1 MRREGLDV
9 DQRLMNVGGRSSV
22 ERSIGHGCRQRDLVK
37 VHAGS
42 AIGVGVVVVRGGA
55 EWPRLRGG
63 GGGRVVL
70 TGDTAHSPV
79 PSASLN
85 VLQVRLYLA
94 DEVGLQVG
102 NVGLEP
108 LALVTPA
115 EVHDG
120 QLPGLS
126 SGARPQA
133 QAHRSITYFRFLSK
147 DFLEGYRLWIAGQ
160 QGEVEQYRLDL
171 RAREHAREDLGGQ
184 RVESDECDTATPTT
198 GG

>member
-1 MRREGLDV
+1 
-9 DQRLMNVGGRSSV
+9 
-22 ERSIGHGCRQRDLVK
+22 
-37 VHAGS
+37 
-42 AIGVGVVVVRGGA
+42 
-55 EWPRLRGG
+55 
-63 GGGRVVL
+63 
-70 TGDTAHSPV
+70 
-79 PSASLN
+79 
-85 VLQVRLYLA
+85 
-94 DEVGLQVG
+94 VGLQVG

-171 RAREHAREDLGGQ
+171 RALGDW
-184 RVESDECDTATPTT
+184 RTT
-198 GG
+198 IIICVLLRMLSRCIHSVIA